1 MEQRL
6 LEAEQQQLRIVV
18 PSEISQ
24 SNDENDGKT
33 YKDDDDDSVDEKDY
47 FVIVCYSSVRI
58 YRERAIK
65 QRKNVST

>member
-33 YKDDDDDSVDEKDY
+33 YKDDSVDKKDY

>member
-24 SNDENDGKT
+24 SNDENDRKT
-33 YKDDDDDSVDEKDY
+33 YKDDDDSVDKKDY